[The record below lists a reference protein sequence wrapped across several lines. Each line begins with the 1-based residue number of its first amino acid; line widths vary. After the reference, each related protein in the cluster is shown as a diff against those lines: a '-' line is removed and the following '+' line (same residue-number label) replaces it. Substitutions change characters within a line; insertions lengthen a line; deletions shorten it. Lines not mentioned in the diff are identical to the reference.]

1 MRKFLFGVALVIAWT
16 IPASAEEVCKLK
28 RYAVI
33 PFETDETA
41 HIYVPVTLAGRST
54 RLMLDTGAYWSLIRE
69 ELAKS
74 LNLKIKPSVYMSLV
88 DLAGNKIDRIAT
100 VPDMKIGPVA
110 LSGEIDFFI
119 GGDSPGRTIDE
130 DGGIFGLNLLTQMD
144 LEIDNAGKTISLF
157 SQDHCKGDGVHWADE
172 AVTLKYKRQQADRP
186 LGTRL
191 KQKIDKNQID
201 SPIVVAELEGEP
213 ISVLFDTGAT
223 FSALD
228 ITLAKRRFGIGPG
241 SPGVEPAGKTYTGSG
256 EALDTY
262 KYTFKSLTIAGIR
275 FENIPVRLVEFDKDS
290 QMLIG
295 MNEMKRLRLYF
306 SFKEGLIHITAADAG
321 RSPQ

>member
-1 MRKFLFGVALVIAWT
+1 MRKYVFGVALAIACT

-33 PFETDETA
+33 PFEADETA
-41 HIYVPVTLAGRST
+41 HIYVPATIAGRST

-69 ELAKS
+69 DLAKS
-74 LNLKIKPSVYMSLV
+74 LNLKIKRSTDMHLI
-88 DLAGNKIDRIAT
+88 DLAGKKIDQIAT
-100 VPDMKIGPVA
+100 VPVVKIGPVA
-110 LSGEIDFFI
+110 FSGEVDFFI
-119 GGDSPGRTIDE
+119 GGDTPGHTIDQE
-130 DGGIFGLNLLTQMD
+130 GGIFGLNLLTQMD

-157 SQDHCKGDGVHWADE
+157 SQDHCQGDGVHWATE

-186 LGTRL
+186 IGTRL

-201 SPIVVAELEGEP
+201 SPIVVADLEGEP
-213 ISVLFDTGAT
+213 LSVLFDTGAT
-223 FSALD
+223 YSALD
-228 ITLAKRRFGIGPG
+228 LGVAKARFGIGPG
-241 SPGVEPAGKTYTGSG
+241 SPGVEFTGKTYTGSG

-262 KYTFKSLTIAGIR
+262 KYTFKSLTIAGIH
-275 FENIPVRLVEFDKDS
+275 FENIPIRLVQFDNSS

-295 MNEMKRLRLYF
+295 MNEMKHLRLYF

-321 RSPQ
+321 RSQ